1 MIDERINFKITLEG
15 ESNHGYKDHVSN
27 KTLSFCNHNNKTSI
41 I

>member
-15 ESNHGYKDHVSN
+15 GSNHGYKDHVSN
-27 KTLSFCNHNNKTSI
+27 KILSFCSHNNKMFI